1 MIEVMTRPVR
11 WAIRRGYQPA
21 AGDPPPTECVV
32 VRPGAPGSRAGLPVS
47 AVAGELGVGFGGGFA
62 LVLPTY
68 VARAPLSSHRETVGE
83 LLAQLADLPP
93 TVAARPRVLVVGM
106 QWRDDQHD
114 EAIERLERLGEIT
127 ASGGGPTFVGIAM
140 PQAGKSRMLNAA
152 FELATGLG
160 LAGVAWVDDDVTFS
174 TGCIGRLLEDFLER
188 GARGSAGASKV
199 ARPNPYAAARLLHR
213 GKQITKTPKFG
224 YPHGCCMVVDAE
236 LVARGIPDRY
246 TCEDDYFCFAL
257 LDPRHENP
265 LHRTHIV
272 ADAACYHLTGGPAGE
287 IRHRVNRSLLTA
299 AVLMSD
305 FPAEVAG
312 RYWRMYFYGLWPL
325 APAARGHGLRFAAK
339 KWLLK
344 SIHFVWFCQVTLGLA
359 ARGIVGRPRREIP
372 WSAYTRH
379 TKPAASPLPVSPT
392 ISRGEPA

>member
-1 MIEVMTRPVR
+1 MIEILTRTVR

-21 AGDPPPTECVV
+21 AVDPPPTECLV
-32 VRPGAPGSRAGLPVS
+32 VRPGSAVARAGLPVS
-47 AVAGELGVGFGGGFA
+47 AVDAVLGDGFRGGLA

-68 VARAPLSSHRETVGE
+68 VGRAPLSSHRETVGE
-83 LLAQLADLPP
+83 LVAQLADLPP
-93 TVAARPRVLVVGM
+93 PVTARPLVLVVGM

-114 EAIERLERLGEIT
+114 EAVERLERLSEI
-127 ASGGGPTFVGIAM
+127 AVSGCGLTFVGISM

-174 TGCIGRLLEDFLER
+174 TGCVGRLLEEFLER
-188 GARGSAGASKV
+188 GARGSVGASKV
-199 ARPNPYAAARLLHR
+199 PRPNPYAAARLLHR

-224 YPHGCCMVVDAE
+224 YPHGCCMVIDAE
-236 LVARGIPDRY
+236 LVARRIPHRY

-272 ADAACYHLTGGPAGE
+272 ADAICYHLTGGPAGE
-287 IRHRVNRSLLTA
+287 IRTRVNRSLLTA

-305 FPAEVAG
+305 FPADVAG
-312 RYWRMYFYGLWPL
+312 RYWHMYFYGLWPL
-325 APAARGHGLRFAAK
+325 APAARGHGFRFAAK

-344 SIHFVWFCQVTLGLA
+344 SVHFAWFSGVALQLA
-359 ARGIVGRPRREIP
+359 ARGAVGRPRHEIP
-372 WSAYTRH
+372 WAAYTQH

-392 ISRGEPA
+392 TSRGERA